1 MMTAEQTLFQYCLR
15 MGDTHNV
22 LSHRMG
28 EWVSHAHILEE
39 DIAMTN
45 IGLDHIGAARA
56 WLMYAGEVEG
66 KGRTEDDLAYHRDER
81 AYFNMLISELPNGN
95 FADTIARNFMF
106 DAFSALYY
114 RELLN
119 SSNETLAGIAGKVV
133 KEAGY
138 HLKHSASWMIRL
150 GDGTAESHEKIQ
162 AALEEVWRFTGN
174 MFEMDEID
182 QNLADAGIGVDC
194 TKIKDEWMATVE
206 TTIEKATLTI
216 PENNYMITGS
226 KEGMHTEALG
236 HMLAEMQSLARAY
249 PDAKW

>member
-1 MMTAEQTLFQYCLR
+1 MTTEEMLFQYCLR

-22 LSHRMG
+22 FAHRMG
-28 EWVSHAHILEE
+28 EWCTNGHILEE

-45 IGLDHIGAARA
+45 IALDHIGSARA
-56 WLMYAGEVEG
+56 WLMYGAEVEG

-81 AYFNMLISELPNGN
+81 AYMNMLISELPNGN

-106 DAFSALYY
+106 DAFSLLYY
-114 RELLN
+114 SELAN
-119 SSNETLAGIAGKVV
+119 STNETLAGIAQKVI
-133 KEAGY
+133 KEARY
-138 HLKHSASWMIRL
+138 HLKHSSNWMVRL
-150 GDGTAESHEKIQ
+150 GDGTEESHQKLQ
-162 AALEEVWRFTGN
+162 AAIEEVWLFTGN

-194 TKIKDEWMATVE
+194 AKIKDQWLSMVMKTV
-206 TTIEKATLTI
+206 TDAKVTI
-216 PENNYMITGS
+216 PENKYMLSGS
-226 KEGMHTEALG
+226 KKGIHTEALG